1 MSVLS
6 SSTTAVHTFGR
17 LMSNRAIRAVSKHCH
32 AQGDSNYRYPWPS
45 LDRLHSLAQSSPIF
59 SLPRARLECSEIIFR
74 FMRSVGVCVL
84 LIIMDGP
91 GEKRLASVKRY
102 EGDPPEGA
110 LLRIVSVAEIRPGPR
125 KSVRPFKGIFWDDI
139 SEFESSLP
147 SQAVRS
153 LWAMSRSV

>member
-110 LLRIVSVAEIRPGPR
+110 LLRLGCGRVLAARSGGP
-125 KSVRPFKGIFWDDI
+125 
-139 SEFESSLP
+139 FEP
-147 SQAVRS
+147 I
-153 LWAMSRSV
+153 